1 MFQFEKVSLE
11 QFIQDCTGFCTNEY
25 ALEQAYNQIKLPEAK
40 TPGSAGFDFYAPF
53 HIDIYSDS
61 KVRIPTGIRWIC
73 EDEDL
78 VRYETRD
85 GVYHGTHFGFY
96 LQLVPRSSLG
106 CKYRLQLS
114 NTMGIIDADY
124 WKSDNGGHILVDI
137 YRPPM
142 LEVVKSWYTN
152 DENGIL
158 NMVSFP
164 KRGHDAFDNE
174 VLTIEA
180 GSAFV
185 QGIIQ
190 PYVKLPEYTRK
201 EVRNGGFGS
210 TDE

>member
-1 MFQFEKVSLE
+1 MFRFEKVSLK
-11 QFIQDCTGFCTNEY
+11 QFIQDCAGFCTNEY
-25 ALEQAYNQIKLPEAK
+25 ALEH
-40 TPGSAGFDFYAPF
+40 FYAPF

-73 EDEDL
+73 EDEEL
-78 VRYETRD
+78 VQYGTR
-85 GVYHGTHFGFY
+85 FGFY

-114 NTMGIIDADY
+114 NTVGIIDADY

-137 YRPPM
+137 YRPSM

>member
-1 MFQFEKVSLE
+1 MFRFEKVSLE
-11 QFIQDCTGFCTNEY
+11 QFIQDCVGFCTNEY
-25 ALEQAYNQIKLPEAK
+25 ALEQAYYQIKLPEAK
-40 TPGSAGFDFYAPF
+40 TLDSAGFDFYAPF

-73 EDEDL
+73 EGEEL
-78 VRYETRD
+78 VQYGTR
-85 GVYHGTHFGFY
+85 FGFY

-124 WKSDNGGHILVDI
+124 WKSDNTGHILVDI

-158 NMVSFP
+158 TMVSFP

-190 PYVKLPEYTRK
+190 PYVKLPVYTRK

>member
-1 MFQFEKVSLE
+1 MFRFEKVSLE
-11 QFIQDCTGFCTNEY
+11 QFIQDCVGFCTNEY
-25 ALEQAYNQIKLPEAK
+25 ALEQAYYQIKLPEAK
-40 TPGSAGFDFYAPF
+40 TLDSAGFDFYAPF

-73 EDEDL
+73 EGEEL
-78 VRYETRD
+78 VQYGTR
-85 GVYHGTHFGFY
+85 FGFY

-124 WKSDNGGHILVDI
+124 WKSDNTGHILVDI

-158 NMVSFP
+158 TMVSFP

>member
-1 MFQFEKVSLE
+1 MFRFEKVSLE
-11 QFIQDCTGFCTNEY
+11 QFIQDCAGFCTNEY
-25 ALEQAYNQIKLPEAK
+25 ALEQAYYQIKLPEAK
-40 TPGSAGFDFYAPF
+40 TLDSAGFDFYAPF

-78 VRYETRD
+78 VQYGTRL
-85 GVYHGTHFGFY
+85 GFY

-114 NTMGIIDADY
+114 NTVGIIDADY
-124 WKSDNGGHILVDI
+124 WKSDNDGHIMVDI

-152 DENGIL
+152 DESGIL

-185 QGIIQ
+185 QGVIQ

>member
-1 MFQFEKVSLE
+1 MFRFEKVSLK
-11 QFIQDCTGFCTNEY
+11 QFIQDCAGFCTNEY
-25 ALEQAYNQIKLPEAK
+25 ALEQAYYQIKLPEAK
-40 TPGSAGFDFYAPF
+40 TLDSAGFDFYAPF

-73 EDEDL
+73 EDEEL
-78 VRYETRD
+78 VQYGTR
-85 GVYHGTHFGFY
+85 FGFY
-96 LQLVPRSSLG
+96 LHLVPRSSLG

-114 NTMGIIDADY
+114 NTVGIIDADY

-137 YRPPM
+137 YRPSM

-210 TDE
+210 TNE

>member
-1 MFQFEKVSLE
+1 MFRFEKVSLK
-11 QFIQDCTGFCTNEY
+11 QFIQDCAGFCTNEY
-25 ALEQAYNQIKLPEAK
+25 ALEQAYYQIKLPEAK
-40 TPGSAGFDFYAPF
+40 TLDSAGFDFYAPF

-73 EDEDL
+73 EDEEL
-78 VRYETRD
+78 VQYGTR
-85 GVYHGTHFGFY
+85 FGFY

-114 NTMGIIDADY
+114 NTVGIIDADY

-137 YRPPM
+137 YRPSM
-142 LEVVKSWYTN
+142 LEVVTSWYTN

>member
-1 MFQFEKVSLE
+1 MFRFEKVSLE

-25 ALEQAYNQIKLPEAK
+25 ALEQAYRQIKLPEAK
-40 TPGSAGFDFYAPF
+40 TLDSAGFDFYAPF

-73 EDEDL
+73 ENEDL
-78 VRYETRD
+78 VQY
-85 GVYHGTHFGFY
+85 GTQIGFY
-96 LQLVPRSSLG
+96 LQMVPRSSLG
-106 CKYRLQLS
+106 CRYRLQLS
-114 NTMGIIDADY
+114 NTVGIIDADY
-124 WKSDNGGHILVDI
+124 WKSDNGGHILIDI

-152 DENGIL
+152 DDNGIL

-164 KRGHDAFDNE
+164 KRGHDAFDND
-174 VLTIEA
+174 VLSIEA
-180 GSAFV
+180 GTAFV

>member
-1 MFQFEKVSLE
+1 MFRFEKVSLE
-11 QFIQDCTGFCTNEY
+11 QFIQDCVGFCTNEY
-25 ALEQAYNQIKLPEAK
+25 ALEQAYYQIKLPEAK
-40 TPGSAGFDFYAPF
+40 TLDSAGFDFYAPF
-53 HIDIYSDS
+53 HIDIYSDA

-73 EDEDL
+73 EGEEL
-78 VRYETRD
+78 VQYGTR
-85 GVYHGTHFGFY
+85 FGFY

-124 WKSDNGGHILVDI
+124 WKSDNDGHILVDI